1 MAGDP
6 RTRAAGDPSASSF
19 AAVSVAVAV
28 APGGDLG
35 LGPSSLLLH
44 LLLLHS
50 LL

>member
-6 RTRAAGDPSASSF
+6 RTRAAGDPSTS
-19 AAVSVAVAV
+19 AAVL
-28 APGGDLG
+28 APGAALR
-35 LGPSSLLLH
+35 LGPSGLFLH

>member
-6 RTRAAGDPSASSF
+6 RTRARAAGDPSTTSS
-19 AAVSVAVAV
+19 AAVL
-28 APGGDLG
+28 APGAALR
-35 LGPSSLLLH
+35 LGPSGLFLH

>member
-6 RTRAAGDPSASSF
+6 RTRAAGDPSASPTPSSTP
-19 AAVSVAVAV
+19 AAVLV
-28 APGGDLG
+28 PGGGLR
-35 LGPSSLLLH
+35 LGPSRLFLH